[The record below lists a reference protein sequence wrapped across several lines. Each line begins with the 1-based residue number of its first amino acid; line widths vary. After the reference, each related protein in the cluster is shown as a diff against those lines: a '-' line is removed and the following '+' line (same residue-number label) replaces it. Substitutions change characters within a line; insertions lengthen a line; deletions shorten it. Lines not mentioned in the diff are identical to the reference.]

1 MSKYILKGIKGL
13 GGLIHQEREKVPD
26 VICFEN
32 NNWTTC
38 IHKVISNV
46 PGLLKGLEF

>member
-1 MSKYILKGIKGL
+1 MSKYVVKDIKGL
-13 GGLIHQEREKVPD
+13 RWLIHQERKRVPD

-46 PGLLKGLEF
+46 PGLLKDLEF